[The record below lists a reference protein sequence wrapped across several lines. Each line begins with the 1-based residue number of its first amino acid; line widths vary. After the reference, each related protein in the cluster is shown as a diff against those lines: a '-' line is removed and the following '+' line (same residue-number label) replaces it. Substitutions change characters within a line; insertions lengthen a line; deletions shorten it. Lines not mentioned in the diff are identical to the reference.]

1 MNSQE
6 RLFSSTELTTAVG
19 CTRKALRV
27 YQEHGLIAPI
37 RDRGNRRYGAEAYR
51 RLGLIVALRSTGM
64 SIAEVKRLLDAQD
77 QGTVPGP
84 QAQALAGELATLVK
98 RISDRMQALSLVR
111 ERLNAAR
118 EDLATGVAAS
128 PG

>member
-1 MNSQE
+1 VNTQE

-37 RDRGNRRYGAEAYR
+37 RDRGNRRYGADAYR
-51 RLGLIVALRSTGM
+51 RLGLIVALRSSGM

-77 QGTVPGP
+77 QGSTST
-84 QAQALAGELATLVK
+84 AASQALAGELATLVK

-118 EDLATGVAAS
+118 EDLGTGMQAVAQ
-128 PG
+128 